1 MHSLA
6 LLSALAGLATAA
18 SPLSQRMLDGIMSR
32 KQGIVSSGQA
42 TSTLESG
49 ILSIA
54 LEATMAHYPDTR
66 SHLGDYLSKVL
77 DTTAADL
84 LNATADAVKP
94 LDRLSV
100 ATAISD
106 AGRYISL
113 PPNASAALKPLT
125 ESLVLQKRNPDGGFW
140 YYVYPQWSY
149 LDGMFSLLPFMAD
162 DKPQN
167 YTDMALQV
175 SLVADHCY
183 HAESGLY
190 VHGYD
195 WSKTAVWADKT
206 TGASPYV
213 WGRSLG
219 WFLSGLV
226 QTWERMDCGKHHND
240 EDEKEDAAAAG
251 KGDLCG
257 QMQHIF
263 SKAAAHLVTF
273 ADTKTGAWWQLPT
286 FPGREGNFLE
296 SSSTALFIFS
306 LLKAQRIGMFESAA
320 TRHAALRA
328 YGYTKCNFVTKDA
341 DGVLGYNKTVIVNSL
356 NSTASY
362 EYYTSRPIVP
372 NGLLGEAAFVLAS
385 VEVERL

>member
-1 MHSLA
+1 MRSISLLA
-6 LLSALAGLATAA
+6 ALAGVTTGA
-18 SPLSQRMLDGIMSR
+18 SVAQTPPSQRMLDGIMSR

-54 LEATMAHYPDTR
+54 LEATIAQYPSTR
-66 SHLGDYLSKVL
+66 PQLADYLSRVL

-84 LNATADAVKP
+84 LNATADALKP

-106 AGRYISL
+106 AASYISL
-113 PPNASAALKPLT
+113 PPTASSALRPLT
-125 ESLVLQKRNPDGGFW
+125 ESLPLQKRNPDGGFW
-140 YYVYPQWSY
+140 YYVYPEWSY
-149 LDGMFSLLPFMAD
+149 LDGMFSLLPFMAGD
-162 DKPQN
+162 PPQN

-175 SLVADHCY
+175 SLVADRCY
-183 HAESGLY
+183 QPASGLY

-195 WSKTAVWADKT
+195 WSKTAVWANKT

-226 QTWERMDCGKHHND
+226 QTWERMECAKKQEHGDRSKT
-240 EDEKEDAAAAG
+240 KDA
-251 KGDLCG
+251 LCSD
-257 QMQHIF
+257 MQHIF
-263 SKAAAHLVTF
+263 SNAAAKLVTF
-273 ADTKTGAWWQLPT
+273 ADRKTGAWWQLPT

-306 LLKAQRIGMFESAA
+306 LLKAQRIGMFESAVA
-320 TRHAALRA
+320 KHAALRA
-328 YGYTKCNFVTKDA
+328 YGYAKCKFVTKDA
-341 DGVLGYNKTVIVNSL
+341 EGVLGYNQTVVVNSL

-385 VEVERL
+385 LEVERL